1 MTYTLITLPEV
12 DENIKLHL
20 KSGNKKLASKIVELL
35 GELIEHPR
43 SGTGKPEQLRGFS
56 DREIWSRRIDK
67 KHRLVYQIKE
77 YELIVVAISAYGH
90 YGDK

>member
-1 MTYTLITLPEV
+1 MSYKIEV
-12 DENIKLHL
+12 DPKVFDDIDRHTKA
-20 KSGNKKLASKIVELL
+20 GDKKLATKVVNLIDELR
-35 GELIEHPR
+35 EHPR

-56 DREIWSRRIDK
+56 DREMWSRRIDQ

-77 YELIVVAISAYGH
+77 SELIVVAISAHGH